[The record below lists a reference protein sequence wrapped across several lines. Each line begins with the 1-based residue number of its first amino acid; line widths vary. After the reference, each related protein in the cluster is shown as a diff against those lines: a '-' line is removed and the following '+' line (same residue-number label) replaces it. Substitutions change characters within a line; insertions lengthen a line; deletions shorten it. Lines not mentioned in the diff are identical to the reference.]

1 MSSSEK
7 LNIKFTART
16 VDAIEQARHMPI
28 ENVVADTSVG
38 AITAILQH
46 ALFDE
51 NKNGY
56 GVSKGVAQDVIDQQ
70 LEERDRFDIMLDF
83 TEELVRSG
91 FLPRT
96 IDVQAMRDRKA
107 NGDNSTALID
117 TAKPTSDESSTAT
130 AKK

>member
-1 MSSSEK
+1 MSQSEK

-38 AITAILQH
+38 AITTILQF

-56 GVSKGVAQDVIDQQ
+56 GVSRGVAQDVIDQQ
-70 LEERDRFDIMLDF
+70 LESRDRFDIMLDF
-83 TEELVRSG
+83 TEELVSSG

-96 IDVQAMRDRKA
+96 IDVQAMRDRKET
-107 NGDNSTALID
+107 GDTSTSPI
-117 TAKPTSDESSTAT
+117 TAKKSAASSTAS
-130 AKK
+130 AKQ

>member
-1 MSSSEK
+1 MSSSDK

-46 ALFDE
+46 SLYDE

-56 GVSKGVAQDVIDQQ
+56 GVSRGVAQDVIDQQ

-117 TAKPTSDESSTAT
+117 TAKTTDESSTAT